1 MTTASFSLLSR
12 RFTGDISVVLKG
24 VLVLISVFRSICLTK
39 IYCSAECSIADKSV
53 HTVCCGDL
61 FNVDARKLKKGGKMR
76 RENSDRSFE
85 SWQRKGKLENPGPE
99 FSSVLTEV
107 VSKVKKVK
115 VGSDK
120 KKKRGKKIGASEVD

>member
-1 MTTASFSLLSR
+1 M
-12 RFTGDISVVLKG
+12 
-24 VLVLISVFRSICLTK
+24 
-39 IYCSAECSIADKSV
+39 
-53 HTVCCGDL
+53 
-61 FNVDARKLKKGGKMR
+61 DARKQKKGGKMR

-99 FSSVLTEV
+99 FASVLTEV

-120 KKKRGKKIGASEVD
+120 KKKRAKNVEACEVD